1 MFRRLDCRPCHLL
14 LIALVSAA
22 LNLPN
27 LGAAS
32 LWDID
37 EGNNA
42 EAAREMDTTG
52 DWVVPKFNGEL
63 RVDKPA
69 LLYWLQIGAY
79 RAFGVN
85 EFSARLPSALAAVAA
100 ALGVYELGRRM
111 FGAGAG
117 LLGGMVFATS
127 LAPTVAGHFANPDAL
142 LTACAVWTLHFFWA
156 GFAGRGRPLFV
167 PMGACMGLAM
177 LAKGPVGLLLP
188 LAVAG
193 LFLLWSGRLRCLL
206 DRRLLWGMFAFILVM
221 GPWYAW
227 VATETKAEFLRGF
240 FLTHNVGRA
249 LSPMENHRGPL
260 FYYAAVLPLGFL
272 PWSVFLGLCAW
283 YGVKALRRGDATSS
297 PESRGAARF
306 LWCWVAVYFAA
317 FSVAATKLPNYI
329 LPLYPPLALLTGWVL
344 DRWRRGAIAPRPW
357 ALHLSLA
364 GLGLVGVGAA
374 LILLVLGGAL
384 PAEWVPAAPLR
395 GLRPWAAAGLVP
407 VAGAAAAWWCWR
419 RQRRTAVVGAVVAT
433 AALFLGILAAFGSA
447 AVESQKAP
455 RGLVWAM
462 RAAQQEADVRV
473 GCYDYFQ
480 PSLVFYCGRE
490 VKHLVNGPDVAD
502 FLRSPLQV
510 YVFVPASTWENNVRF
525 RVGGPY
531 HLLARRR
538 DVYRNCDVVVV
549 TNR

>member
-1 MFRRLDCRPCHLL
+1 MFRRLNCVPCHLL
-14 LIALVSAA
+14 LIVLVSAA

-69 LLYWLQIGAY
+69 LLYWLQLGAY
-79 RAFGVN
+79 RLFGVN

-100 ALGVYELGRRM
+100 ALGVYALGRRM

-117 LLGGMVFATS
+117 LLAALVFASS

-142 LTACAVWTLHFFWA
+142 LTACAVWTLFFFWA
-156 GFAGRGRPLFV
+156 GFARGGRPLFV

-188 LAVAG
+188 LAITT
-193 LFLLWSGRLRCLL
+193 LFLLWSGRWRCLL
-206 DRRLLWGMFAFILVM
+206 DRRLLWGTLAFIVVM

-240 FLTHNVGRA
+240 FLTHNFGRF
-249 LSPMENHRGPL
+249 LSPMENHRGP
-260 FYYAAVLPLGFL
+260 FYYYAAVLPLGFL
-272 PWSVFLGLCAW
+272 PWSVFLGLTAW
-283 YGVKALRRGDATSS
+283 YGLK
-297 PESRGAARF
+297 AARGGDGDTPAENRLAVRL
-306 LWCWVAVYFAA
+306 LWCWALVYFAA
-317 FSVAATKLPNYI
+317 FSLAATKLPNYI

-344 DRWRRGAIAPRPW
+344 DRWRRGAIEPRAW
-357 ALHLSLA
+357 ALHLGLA
-364 GLGLVGVGAA
+364 GLGLVGVGLAVG
-374 LILLVLGGAL
+374 LLLFGGTL
-384 PAEWVPAAPLR
+384 PGPWAPATPLPR
-395 GLRPWAAAGLVP
+395 LVPWAAAGAVP
-407 VAGAAAAWWCWR
+407 VAGAALAWRCW
-419 RQRRTAVVGAVVAT
+419 QRRTAMVGALVAT
-433 AALFLGILAAFGSA
+433 AVLFLGLLAAFGSGA
-447 AVESQKAP
+447 LEKQKAP
-455 RGLVWAM
+455 RALAWAM
-462 RAAQQEADVRV
+462 RAAQQEPDVRV
-473 GCYDYFQ
+473 GCFNYFQ
-480 PSLVFYCGRE
+480 PSLVFYSGRE
-490 VKHLVNGPDVAD
+490 VRLLQNRLDVAD

-510 YVFVPASTWENNVRF
+510 FVFVPASVWDTDLRPQVQGSC
-525 RVGGPY
+525 RV
-531 HLLARRR
+531 LARRR